1 MTGDVSVFDR
11 SPDHAM
17 AAAPRSLA
25 ELPRSEIAARGV
37 YTVLREVDPSENE
50 EAVVRLH
57 GRAQGGGAC
66 A

>member
-1 MTGDVSVFDR
+1 MKGDVSVFAQ
-11 SPDHAM
+11 PLDHAV

-25 ELPRSEIAARGV
+25 EFPRSEIAARGV
-37 YTVLREVDPSENE
+37 STVPCETHPSENE

>member
-1 MTGDVSVFDR
+1 MTGDVSVFDQ
-11 SPDHAM
+11 SLDHVV

-25 ELPRSEIAARGV
+25 ELPRSEIAARDV
-37 YTVLREVDPSENE
+37 PTVPRGADPSENE

>member
-1 MTGDVSVFDR
+1 MTGDASVFDG

-25 ELPRSEIAARGV
+25 KLPRSEIAARGV
-37 YTVLREVDPSENE
+37 CTVLREADPSENK

>member
-1 MTGDVSVFDR
+1 
-11 SPDHAM
+11 M

-25 ELPRSEIAARGV
+25 ELPRGEIAARGV
-37 YTVLREVDPSENE
+37 YTVLREADPSENE

>member
-1 MTGDVSVFDR
+1 MTGDVSVFDQSLDR
-11 SPDHAM
+11 AV

-25 ELPRSEIAARGV
+25 ELPRSEIAARDV
-37 YTVLREVDPSENE
+37 PTVPRGADPSQNE